1 MRISTLIQ
9 NTILATAMAC
19 MVTTTA
25 DAQITRVKNTDL
37 SKSTQVSIKTIKD
50 KISKTPRFLVVNPAD
65 YGQVETVM
73 YEDFSK
79 FATGTEAEPDFDT
92 NVILDYAAGECEYP
106 WWNVNPDFTTL
117 PKWGGA
123 NLFPAGGKVY
133 MLESVLDGQTHI
145 NTPLLDFTK
154 YDGVCCLQFKARTT
168 NPGLSQKLS
177 IEAADTQHMGP
188 DWIVLGAQRS
198 DDLTEE
204 WKEYNVIYFG
214 AGETTLFNIVPQMPS
229 EWYGDPQNGIDPS
242 DEPCQILID
251 DFKAYSVIPYLKMPS
266 NLGYKNYKGEEFDL
280 TWDAVEG
287 AESYEV
293 SVWELDLQT
302 GEQWEFVIDEP
313 VSSNTYHVA
322 DAFDGSTYIFSVTA
336 VGGGH
341 KSFPSQL
348 GMVCDLTDPVFTGV
362 PEITKNEETGE
373 FTFTSSWEEVAS
385 AQVYDYSVWHKRMS
399 WYDHNFTVT
408 EEDFTG
414 LEDADG
420 IPSEFT
426 LENPSWSCYGMLPLK
441 PLNQPG
447 WIGKSYMPFA
457 GFVALD
463 GWQHIVAKADAYIA
477 SPELDLSKDNG
488 KLHVTVDLL
497 GRIGGGFDPLEQKQY
512 DDIQTKGAVSLYN
525 WNEATGTYEQAEY
538 VAFDDV
544 TTSWNTFEADLT
556 KGSSRSFI
564 VIEAIEG
571 PDHLYID
578 DLKITQNYK
587 KGEYLIE
594 PCIYEYWWQNTDYDA
609 VLPASVEGE
618 EIYEK
623 VVAQKINPTTGQTIF
638 SNTVEQKIGQA
649 GELPAGIKDAAIAGK
664 LISYENGA
672 INVNNVNGEDVNV
685 YSVDGKLVYSNNSG
699 AANVVVRIA
708 EKGVYMV
715 KVGNK
720 SVKFSI

>member
-1 MRISTLIQ
+1 MKITTLIQ
-9 NTILATAMAC
+9 NTVMATAMAC

-25 DAQITRVKNTDL
+25 NAQITRVNRTDQKI
-37 SKSTQVSIKTIKD
+37 SSQVSLKNLQEKIAKTPRCIVVDPKDYGEIKTIM
-50 KISKTPRFLVVNPAD
+50 F
-65 YGQVETVM
+65 
-73 YEDFSK
+73 EDFSK
-79 FATGTEAEPDFDT
+79 FASGTEEEPD
-92 NVILDYAAGECEYP
+92 LDVTTWLDWQAGEADSP
-106 WWNVNPDFTTL
+106 WRNLDNSYTEL
-117 PKWGGA
+117 PNWGGS

-145 NTPLLDFTK
+145 NTPTFDFTP
-154 YDGVCCLQFKARTT
+154 YDGVAILEFKARTL
-168 NPGLSQKLS
+168 NPNLEQKFF
-177 IEAADTQHMGP
+177 IEAAETNHYGP
-188 DWIVLGAQRS
+188 DWDVLGAQPTET
-198 DDLTEE
+198 LTSE
-204 WKEYNVIYFG
+204 WKTYTAIFFG
-214 AGETTLFNIVPQMPS
+214 ARETTLFNLVPQMPR
-229 EWYGDPQNGIDPS
+229 EWYGDPQNGIEPS

-251 DFKAYSVIPYLKMPS
+251 DFHAYSVKPYLEMPK
-266 NLGYKNYKGEEFDL
+266 NLDYKNYNGEEFDL

-287 AESYEV
+287 AESYTV

-336 VGGGH
+336 IGGGH

-385 AQVYDYSVWHKRMS
+385 AQVYDYSVWHKRMA

-414 LEDADG
+414 LQDAEG
-420 IPSEFT
+420 NLSEFT
-426 LENPSWSCYGMLPLK
+426 IENPSWSCYGMLPLK
-441 PLNQPG
+441 PLKQPG
-447 WIGKSYMPFA
+447 WVGRCVMPFA

-463 GWQHIVAKADAYIA
+463 GWQHIVAKQDAYIA

-488 KLHVTVDLL
+488 KLHVTVDLF
-497 GRIGGGFDPLEQKQY
+497 GRVGGWFDPIAQEQH
-512 DDIQTKGAVSLYN
+512 DNLQTKGAVSLYN
-525 WNEATGTYEQAEY
+525 YNEATGQFEQAEY
-538 VAFDDV
+538 VTFDDV
-544 TTSWNTFEADLT
+544 TTQWNTFECDLT

-587 KGEYLIE
+587 KGDYLIE

-623 VVAQKINPTTGQTIF
+623 VVAQKINPVIGQPVF

-672 INVNNVNGEDVNV
+672 ININNVNGEAITV
-685 YSVDGKLVYSNNSG
+685 YTVDGKQVYTNNTG
-699 AANVVVRIA
+699 ATNVVVRIA
-708 EKGVYMV
+708 EKGIYMV
-715 KVGNK
+715 KVGEK
-720 SVKFSI
+720 TIKFSI